1 MDKNFKIFVFIICND
16 DEIGVVKRLF
26 DKEKYL
32 HVIRKNLNYIILI
45 SYLYDYAVF
54 QFADRYNLDNDFLKL
69 SITKI
74 VKTHL
79 FYYTQKNFRLENLKK
94 IFLLQKINLF
104 DNENDYYLSF
114 SFPEV
119 RKNE

>member
-45 SYLYDYAVF
+45 SYLYDYAIF

>member
-45 SYLYDYAVF
+45 SYLYDYAIF

-114 SFPEV
+114 SIPEV